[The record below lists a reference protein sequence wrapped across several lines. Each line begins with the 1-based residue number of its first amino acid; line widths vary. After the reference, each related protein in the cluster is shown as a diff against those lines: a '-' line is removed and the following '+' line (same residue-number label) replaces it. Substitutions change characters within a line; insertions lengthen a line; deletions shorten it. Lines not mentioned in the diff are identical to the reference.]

1 MSNEFAY
8 VEKPFME
15 LLDKLGWKTI
25 ISESDHNKFLPKLTL
40 RKDFNEV
47 LIESRLKESL
57 KKLNDWLDDEQI
69 EEVYQEINRIGLR
82 KGLIIANQDFWE
94 LLLEPPA
101 KKNKDIPNSKPEA
114 IKIIDFDDPVNND
127 FLALNQ
133 FRVNTPG
140 TLRDY
145 ILPDV
150 VLFINGIP
158 VGVIE
163 CKYPTQVDVEAMEE
177 AITQLKRY
185 SNTREDVHEKEGN
198 ERLFHYNQ
206 LIIAT
211 TFDEARMGSIT
222 SEYDHYLEWKDTYPT
237 KLNPTWSSQEK
248 LLQGALTKEGILN
261 IIRNFILYDETEKGK
276 IKIVGRYHQFRAVN
290 KVIDRLQNKKTPDE
304 RSGIVWHTQGSGKS
318 MAMVFLIRKLRT
330 IKSLKKFKIVLVTDR
345 TDLEGQLKDTAGLAE
360 KPYVM
365 KNTKAL
371 TSELKTTTSN
381 LVMVMAQKFL
391 KRTKRKR
398 SDEELPD
405 YEEFPVLNPSEDILV
420 LVDEAHRTQS
430 GVFGDN
436 LVISLPNS
444 TRVAFTGT
452 PLIAKKVKKRTYE
465 RFGSYIDKY
474 KMKESIADGSTLR
487 IKYEGKTVRSRI
499 KSKKKMD
506 TEFEDMFEDKT
517 KEELIA
523 IKKKYG
529 TKANVLES
537 EKRIQAI
544 SRDIVK
550 HYFENIFDNGFK
562 AQIVASSRLAA
573 VRYKNAIDEALKE
586 YIEGYEKREFSHPK
600 RVKRMKF
607 ITSVCRITWKN
618 NDKPETIRFAKEAV
632 TKLGEENIN
641 FKSKYDLKKPDTSIG
656 FLIVKDMLLT
666 GFDALIEQVMYIDK
680 RMTDHTLL
688 QAIARVNR
696 VTKGKDVGYIV
707 DYYGVTN
714 HLKEALEAYAE
725 DDLQLDDVFTKVS
738 TEFPILK
745 HRYEQLIKLFKEKK
759 ISKIEEYV
767 NYKIK
772 NVNEELNIL
781 ESCLDVLEDVKTRA
795 DFNVK
800 FKLFL
805 KSMEILLSKP
815 IAKSY
820 TYPLKAFGHIHK
832 RAQSRF
838 RDDSI
843 NILGAGR
850 KVRQLI
856 DDYLISIGINTKIKP
871 VDITSD
877 NFEEEVNKNKSARAQ
892 ASEMEHAI
900 RKHCKVM
907 LNTDPVHYKR
917 ISEKLE
923 EILKRFKTNWDEQ
936 VKLLKYLREEV
947 KKGRKSEEK
956 GLDAKKHAPFY
967 DMLKEVSYKNEKI
980 PKTDEQTIKDLIV
993 DIVNLMSIEIG
1004 KVGFWNNPKK
1014 QKELRAAIDDKIL
1027 YSGVSKLVENKEQV
1041 VSDFMK
1047 LAKNRTKEILS

>member
-1 MSNEFAY
+1 MSNEYLY
-8 VEKPFME
+8 VEKPFID
-15 LLDKLGWKTI
+15 LLDKLGWNTI
-25 ISESDHNKFLPKLTL
+25 LSEDDHNKFLPELTL
-40 RKDFNEV
+40 RKDFDEV

-69 EEVYQEINRIGLR
+69 EEVYQEINRIGLM
-82 KGLIIANQDFWE
+82 KGLITANQDFWE

-101 KKNKDIPNSKPEA
+101 KKNNNIPNSKPEA
-114 IKIIDFDDPVNND
+114 IKIIDFDEPASND
-127 FLALNQ
+127 FLAMNQ

-140 TLRDY
+140 TLRDH
-145 ILPDV
+145 IVPDV

-158 VGVIE
+158 MGVIE

-211 TFDEARMGSIT
+211 SFDEARMGSIT
-222 SEYDHYLEWKDTYPT
+222 SEYGHYLEWKDTYPT
-237 KLNPTWSSQEK
+237 KLNPKWGSQEK
-248 LLQGALTKEGILN
+248 LIQGALTKEGILN

-290 KVIDRLQNKKTPDE
+290 KVIDRLQNKKTPGE

-318 MAMVFLIRKLRT
+318 ISMVFLIRKLRT
-330 IKSLKKFKIVLVTDR
+330 IKSLKKFKVVIVTDR
-345 TDLEGQLKDTAGLAE
+345 TDLEGQLRDTAGLAE

-371 TSELKTTTSN
+371 TSELKTDTSN

-391 KRTKRKR
+391 KRTQRKR
-398 SDEELPD
+398 TEEELPG
-405 YEEFPVLNPSEDILV
+405 YEEFPVLNQSEDILV

-444 TRVAFTGT
+444 TRIAFTGT
-452 PLIAKKVKKRTYE
+452 PLIIKKVKKRTYE
-465 RFGSYIDKY
+465 RFGEYIDKY
-474 KMKESIADGSTLR
+474 GLKESQDDGATLH
-487 IKYEGKTVRSRI
+487 IKYEGKASKLRI
-499 KSKKKMD
+499 KNKKQMD
-506 TEFEDMFEDKT
+506 EEFLDMF
-517 KEELIA
+517 KEHTAEE
-523 IKKKYG
+523 KKIIRQKYG
-529 TKANVLES
+529 TYQNVMESKKLIKRKAQDL
-537 EKRIQAI
+537 
-544 SRDIVK
+544 VK

-573 VRYKNAIDEALKE
+573 VRYKNATDEAMENYITE
-586 YIEGYEKREFSHPK
+586 YSRSADADKD

-641 FKSKYDLKKPDTSIG
+641 FKSKYNLNKPNTGIG

-666 GFDALIEQVMYIDK
+666 GFDAPIEQVMYIDK

-696 VTKGKDVGYIV
+696 VTKGKDVGYVV
-707 DYYGVTN
+707 DYYGITN
-714 HLKEALEAYAE
+714 HLKEALEAYAA
-725 DDLQLDDVFTKVS
+725 DDLQLDDVFTNVS

-745 HRYEQLIKLFKEKK
+745 YRYEQLIKLFKDKK
-759 ISKIEEYV
+759 VTKIEEYV
-767 NYKIK
+767 NYNIK
-772 NVNEELNIL
+772 AVNEQLNIL
-781 ESCLDVLEDVKTRA
+781 EACLAVLEDVKTRA

-805 KSMEILLSKP
+805 KSIDILLSKP
-815 IAKSY
+815 IARQY
-820 TYPLKAFGHIHK
+820 IPALKAFGHIHK
-832 RAQSRF
+832 RAQNRF

-850 KVRQLI
+850 KVRKLV
-856 DDYLISIGINTKIKP
+856 DDYLVSIGINTKIKP

-877 NFEEEVNKNKSARAQ
+877 NFEEEVNKNISARAQ

-907 LNTDPVHYKR
+907 LNTDPVYYKR

-936 VKLLKYLREEV
+936 VKLLKHLREEV

-967 DMLKEVSYKNEKI
+967 DMLKEISYKNEKI
-980 PKTDEQTIKDLIV
+980 PKNDEQTIKNLIIG
-993 DIVNLMSIEIG
+993 IVNLMSIEIG

-1014 QKELRAAIDDKIL
+1014 QKDLRAAIDDKIL
-1027 YSGVSKLVENKEQV
+1027 YSGISKLVENKEQV
-1041 VSDFMK
+1041 VLDFMK
-1047 LAKNRTKEILS
+1047 LAKNRTKEILL

>member
-15 LLDKLGWKTI
+15 LLDKLGWNTI
-25 ISESDHNKFLPKLTL
+25 LSEDDNNKFLPKLTL
-40 RKDFNEV
+40 RKDFDEV
-47 LIESRLKESL
+47 LIESRLKESI
-57 KKLNDWLDDEQI
+57 KNLNDWLDDEQI
-69 EEVYQEINRIGLR
+69 EEVYQEIHRIGLR

-101 KKNKDIPNSKPEA
+101 KKNKNIPNSKPEA
-114 IKIIDFDDPVNND
+114 IKIIDFDEPSNND
-127 FLALNQ
+127 FLAMNQ

-145 ILPDV
+145 IVPDV

-158 VGVIE
+158 MGVIE

-206 LIIAT
+206 IVIAST
-211 TFDEARMGSIT
+211 NDECRMCSIT
-222 SEYDHYLEWKDTYPT
+222 GEYDHYLEWKDTYPI
-237 KLNPTWSSQEK
+237 KLNTKWSSQEK
-248 LLQGALTKEGILN
+248 LINGALTKDAIINL
-261 IIRNFILYDETEKGK
+261 IRNFILFDEIGGNKV
-276 IKIVGRYHQFRAVN
+276 KIVGRYHQYRAVN
-290 KVIDRLQNKKTPDE
+290 KVVDRLQGEKTPDD

-318 MAMVFLIRKLRT
+318 MSMVFLIRKLRT
-330 IKSLKKFKIVLVTDR
+330 IENLKKFKIVIVTDR
-345 TDLEGQLKDTAGLAE
+345 NDLEGQLKDTAGLAE

-371 TSELKTTTSN
+371 TSELKTDTSN

-391 KRTKRKR
+391 KRTQRKK

-405 YEEFPVLNPSEDILV
+405 YEEFPILNPSENVLV

-465 RFGSYIDKY
+465 RFGKYIDKY
-474 KMKESIADGSTLR
+474 RMKESIADGSTLR
-487 IKYEGKTVRSRI
+487 IKYEGKTVRTRI
-499 KSKKKMD
+499 KSKKKLD
-506 TEFEDMFEDKT
+506 VEFEDMFEDKT
-517 KEELIA
+517 KDELIA

-529 TKANVLES
+529 TKGNVLES
-537 EKRIQAI
+537 EKRIKKIAQ
-544 SRDIVK
+544 DLVK

-562 AQIVASSRLAA
+562 AQVVASSRIAA
-573 VRYKNAIDEALKE
+573 VRYKNAIDEAMKE
-586 YIEGYEKREFSHPK
+586 YIKGYAAWPHADPDRL
-600 RVKRMKF
+600 KRMKF
-607 ITSVCRITWKN
+607 ISSVCRITWKN

-632 TKLGEENIN
+632 TKLGEENVN
-641 FKSKYDLKKPDTSIG
+641 FKSKYDLKKPHTSIG

-666 GFDALIEQVMYIDK
+666 GFDAPIEQVMYVDK

-707 DYYGVTN
+707 DYYGITN
-714 HLKEALEAYAE
+714 HLKEALEAYAA
-725 DDLQLDDVFTKVS
+725 DDLQLDDVFTNVQ
-738 TEFPILK
+738 TELPILK
-745 HRYEQLIKLFKEKK
+745 HRYEQLIKLFKDKK
-759 ISKIEEYV
+759 IKKIEEYV

-772 NVNEELNIL
+772 TVNEQLNIL
-781 ESCLDVLEDVKTRA
+781 ESCLDALEDVKTRA

-805 KSMEILLSKP
+805 KSMDILLSKP
-815 IAKSY
+815 LSRQYIPA
-820 TYPLKAFGHIHK
+820 LKAFGHIHK

-843 NILGAGR
+843 NILGAGK

-856 DDYLISIGINTKIKP
+856 DDYLVSIGINTKIKP

-877 NFEEEVNKNKSARAQ
+877 NFEEEVNKNKSKRAQ

-907 LNTDPVHYKR
+907 LNSDPVYYKR

-923 EILKRFKTNWDEQ
+923 EIIKRFKTNWDEQ
-936 VKLLKYLREEV
+936 VKLLKHLREEV
-947 KKGRKSEEK
+947 KKERRIRESDEGYGK
-956 GLDAKKHAPFY
+956 Y
-967 DMLKEVSYKNEKI
+967 VSYYEIIEDIIEKRISSKNK
-980 PKTDEQTIKDLIV
+980 KLLKKVTISIVDLIE
-993 DIVNLMSIEIG
+993 IEAS
-1004 KVGFWNNPKK
+1004 KVGFWNNPYKIKK
-1014 QKELRAAIDDKIL
+1014 LKSQIDDMIL
-1027 YSGVSKLVENKEQV
+1027 YSNVSELYEKKEEIV
-1041 VSDFMK
+1041 INLIK
-1047 LAKNRTKEILS
+1047 LAKIRWKKDVK